1 MKSGRNVNISLCRY
15 CTTLQPLNGVSGRIS
30 SRVRRNKPPG
40 FERKATDTRMDIT
53 SELTRSELALRD
65 TWWAMDEFKKAA
77 PNMRPL
83 RVIVIRDKDGNVS
96 AEIR

>member
-1 MKSGRNVNISLCRY
+1 M
-15 CTTLQPLNGVSGRIS
+15 
-30 SRVRRNKPPG
+30 
-40 FERKATDTRMDIT
+40 IT
-53 SELTRSELALRD
+53 SELTPAELALRD

-83 RVIVIRDKDGNVS
+83 RVIRDKDGDVS

>member
-1 MKSGRNVNISLCRY
+1 
-15 CTTLQPLNGVSGRIS
+15 
-30 SRVRRNKPPG
+30 
-40 FERKATDTRMDIT
+40 MDIT